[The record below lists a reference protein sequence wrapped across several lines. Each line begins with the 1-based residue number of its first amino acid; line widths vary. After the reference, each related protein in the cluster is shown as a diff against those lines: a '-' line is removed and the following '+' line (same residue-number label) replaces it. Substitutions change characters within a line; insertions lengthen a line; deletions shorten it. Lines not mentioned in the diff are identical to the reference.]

1 MSKID
6 TSKWEDFLIDRLFIK
21 LDLKMKKDTF
31 NKATD
36 VSLEKTEEYSLPLV
50 NAKHYNNGIM
60 YYGKPEDYE
69 SASMTIDIVADG
81 AASTGD
87 VYAQPQETG
96 VLYNAYLIKLVNYT
110 ANEYTLL
117 FLSCV
122 LQKTIKQKFGY
133 NNKCGWEKL
142 RKLTIKLPVDENH
155 QPDFSYM
162 ESYMKNREI
171 AVSASL
177 TKLQSAKR
185 FSKSKNTEF
194 ESWKTFKIKDI
205 FPNIV
210 KPTVY
215 HTREVKEASTGIPY
229 VVRSKFNNG
238 IKYNVERP
246 VENVNPAKVIS
257 FGAENATFF
266 YQKSEWISGRDM
278 YYIDTRD
285 ISEYACLFITSC
297 LQPIAEKYSYNY
309 GMFPDLLKEE
319 KIKLPADK
327 SGNPDYQYME
337 DYIKKIAQKS
347 KQTLD
352 NLKSVIV

>member
-6 TSKWEDFLIDRLFIK
+6 TSKWEEFKINSLFIVK
-21 LDLKMKKDTF
+21 RPAARSQTKYDDG
-31 NKATD
+31 D
-36 VSLEKTEEYSLPLV
+36 VPFVASG
-50 NAKHYNNGIM
+50 NYNNGVLKYLSPKKDEALDKGNCITVSPID
-60 YYGKPEDYE
+60 G
-69 SASMTIDIVADG
+69 SAFYQKDDFLGRGG
-81 AASTGD
+81 AGSSIIL
-87 VYAQPQETG
+87 
-96 VLYNAYLIKLVNYT
+96 LYNDNL
-110 ANEYTLL
+110 NEYN
-117 FLSCV
+117 
-122 LQKTIKQKFGY
+122 GY
-133 NNKCGWEKL
+133 FIATVIRTVCKKYYYNDMANKDVIAEE
-142 RKLTIKLPVDENH
+142 TIKLPVDENH

-185 FSKSKNTEF
+185 FSKSKNAEF
-194 ESWKTFKIKDI
+194 ESWKTYKIKDI

-319 KIKLPADK
+319 NIKLPADEN
-327 SGNPDYQYME
+327 GNPDYVYME
-337 DYIKKIAQKS
+337 NYMKAVEQRSQYLLSI
-347 KQTLD
+347 
-352 NLKSVIV
+352 LKAV

>member
-6 TSKWEDFLIDRLFIK
+6 TSKWMDFPISTLFDVVKGTRLTKADMRDGETNFIG
-21 LDLKMKKDTF
+21 
-31 NKATD
+31 ASA
-36 VSLEKTEEYSLPLV
+36 V
-50 NAKHYNNGIM
+50 NNGITAHISNDEHIHPANTITIT
-60 YYGKPEDYE
+60 YNGSVGEAFYQDRPFW
-69 SASMTIDIVADG
+69 ASD
-81 AASTGD
+81 D
-87 VYAQPQETG
+87 VN
-96 VLYNAYLIKLVNYT
+96 VLYPKFAMNRYIAFFIIP
-110 ANEYTLL
+110 
-117 FLSCV
+117 V
-122 LQKTIKQKFGY
+122 LKKAGQKYAFIDKWK
-133 NNKCGWEKL
+133 KEDMEKDC
-142 RKLTIKLPVDENH
+142 ISLPVDENH

-185 FSKSKNTEF
+185 FSKSKNAEF
-194 ESWKTFKIKDI
+194 ESWKTYKIKDI

-266 YQKSEWISGRDM
+266 YQKAEWISGRDM

-327 SGNPDYQYME
+327 SGNPDYVYME
-337 DYIKKIAQKS
+337 NYMKIIESKAFNAIKCLTA
-347 KQTLD
+347 
-352 NLKSVIV
+352 V

>member
-1 MSKID
+1 M
-6 TSKWEDFLIDRLFIK
+6 
-21 LDLKMKKDTF
+21 
-31 NKATD
+31 
-36 VSLEKTEEYSLPLV
+36 PLV
-50 NAKHYNNGIM
+50 NAKHFDNGIM
-60 YYGKPEDYE
+60 YYGRECDFE
-69 SASMTIDIVADG
+69 SAEMTLDVVKNG
-81 AASTGD
+81 AIATGD
-87 VYAQPQETG
+87 VYAQPQKTG
-96 VLYNAYLIKLVNYT
+96 VLWDAYLIKPFEDISSERV
-110 ANEYTLL
+110 LL
-117 FLSCV
+117 YLATV
-122 LQKTIKQKFGY
+122 LEKTIKDKFSY
-133 NNKCGWEKL
+133 DDKCIWEKVK
-142 RKLTIKLPVDENH
+142 KLTVMLPVDEHH

-185 FSKSKNTEF
+185 FSKSKNAEF
-194 ESWKTFKIKDI
+194 ESWKTYKIKDV

-215 HTREVKEASTGIPY
+215 HTREVRESSTGIPY

-266 YQKSEWISGRDM
+266 YQKAEWISGRDM

-319 KIKLPADK
+319 IIKLPADK
-327 SGNPDYQYME
+327 SGNPDYVYME
-337 DYIKKIAQKS
+337 NYMKNIESKAFNAIKCLTA
-347 KQTLD
+347 
-352 NLKSVIV
+352 V

>member
-1 MSKID
+1 M
-6 TSKWEDFLIDRLFIK
+6 
-21 LDLKMKKDTF
+21 
-31 NKATD
+31 
-36 VSLEKTEEYSLPLV
+36 
-50 NAKHYNNGIM
+50 
-60 YYGKPEDYE
+60 
-69 SASMTIDIVADG
+69 
-81 AASTGD
+81 
-87 VYAQPQETG
+87 
-96 VLYNAYLIKLVNYT
+96 
-110 ANEYTLL
+110 
-117 FLSCV
+117 
-122 LQKTIKQKFGY
+122 
-133 NNKCGWEKL
+133 
-142 RKLTIKLPVDENH
+142 
-155 QPDFSYM
+155 
-162 ESYMKNREI
+162 
-171 AVSASL
+171 
-177 TKLQSAKR
+177 QSAKR
-185 FSKSKNTEF
+185 FSKSKDAEF
-194 ESWKTFKIKDI
+194 ESWKTYKIKDI

-319 KIKLPADK
+319 NIKLPADEN
-327 SGNPDYQYME
+327 GNPNFAYME
-337 DYIKKIAQKS
+337 KYMKAVEQRS
-347 KQTLD
+347 Q
-352 NLKSVIV
+352 NLLSRLKAV

>member
-6 TSKWEDFLIDRLFIK
+6 TSKWMDFPISTLFDVVKGTRLTKADMRDGETNFIG
-21 LDLKMKKDTF
+21 
-31 NKATD
+31 ASA
-36 VSLEKTEEYSLPLV
+36 V
-50 NAKHYNNGIM
+50 NNGITAHISNDEHIHPANTITIT
-60 YYGKPEDYE
+60 YNGSVGEAFYQDRPFW
-69 SASMTIDIVADG
+69 ASD
-81 AASTGD
+81 D
-87 VYAQPQETG
+87 VN
-96 VLYNAYLIKLVNYT
+96 VLYPKFAMNRYIAFFIIP
-110 ANEYTLL
+110 
-117 FLSCV
+117 V
-122 LQKTIKQKFGY
+122 LKKAGQKYAFIDKWK
-133 NNKCGWEKL
+133 KEDVEKDC
-142 RKLTIKLPVDENH
+142 ISLPVDENH

-185 FSKSKNTEF
+185 FSKSKNAEF
-194 ESWKTFKIKDI
+194 ESWKTYKIKDI
-205 FPNIV
+205 FPNII

-215 HTREVKEASTGIPY
+215 HTREVKESSTGIPY

-266 YQKSEWISGRDM
+266 YQKAEWISGRDM

-319 KIKLPADK
+319 RIKLPADK
-327 SGNPDYQYME
+327 SGNPDYVYME
-337 DYIKKIAQKS
+337 NYMKIIESKAFNAIKYLTA
-347 KQTLD
+347 
-352 NLKSVIV
+352 V

>member
-6 TSKWEDFLIDRLFIK
+6 TSKWMDFPISTLFDVVKGTRLTKADMRDGETNFIG
-21 LDLKMKKDTF
+21 
-31 NKATD
+31 ASA
-36 VSLEKTEEYSLPLV
+36 V
-50 NAKHYNNGIM
+50 NNGITAHISNDEHIHPANTITIT
-60 YYGKPEDYE
+60 YNGSVGEAFYQDRPFW
-69 SASMTIDIVADG
+69 ASD
-81 AASTGD
+81 D
-87 VYAQPQETG
+87 VN
-96 VLYNAYLIKLVNYT
+96 VLYPKFAMNRYIAFFIIP
-110 ANEYTLL
+110 
-117 FLSCV
+117 V
-122 LQKTIKQKFGY
+122 LKKAGQKYAFIDKWK
-133 NNKCGWEKL
+133 KKDMEKDC
-142 RKLTIKLPVDENH
+142 ISLPVDENH

-185 FSKSKNTEF
+185 FSKSKNAEF
-194 ESWKTFKIKDI
+194 ESWKTYKIKDI
-205 FPNIV
+205 FQNIV

-215 HTREVKEASTGIPY
+215 HTREVRESSTGIPY

-266 YQKSEWISGRDM
+266 YQKAEWISGRDM

-327 SGNPDYQYME
+327 SGNPDYVYME
-337 DYIKKIAQKS
+337 NYMKIIERKAFNAIKCLTA
-347 KQTLD
+347 
-352 NLKSVIV
+352 V

>member
-6 TSKWEDFLIDRLFIK
+6 TSKWMDFPISTLFDVVKGTRLTKADMRDGETNFIG
-21 LDLKMKKDTF
+21 
-31 NKATD
+31 ASA
-36 VSLEKTEEYSLPLV
+36 V
-50 NAKHYNNGIM
+50 NNGITAHISNDEHIHPANTITIT
-60 YYGKPEDYE
+60 YNGSVGEAFYQDRPFW
-69 SASMTIDIVADG
+69 ASD
-81 AASTGD
+81 D
-87 VYAQPQETG
+87 VN
-96 VLYNAYLIKLVNYT
+96 VLYPKFAMNRYIAFFIIP
-110 ANEYTLL
+110 
-117 FLSCV
+117 V
-122 LQKTIKQKFGY
+122 LKKAGQKYAFIDKWK
-133 NNKCGWEKL
+133 KEDIEKDC
-142 RKLTIKLPVDENH
+142 ISLPVDENH

-185 FSKSKNTEF
+185 FSKSKNAEF
-194 ESWKTFKIKDI
+194 ESWKKYKIKDI

-266 YQKSEWISGRDM
+266 YQKAEWISGRDM

-327 SGNPDYQYME
+327 SGNPDYVYME
-337 DYIKKIAQKS
+337 NYMKIIESKAFNAIKCLTA
-347 KQTLD
+347 
-352 NLKSVIV
+352 V

>member
-6 TSKWEDFLIDRLFIK
+6 TSKWMDFPIGTLFDVVKGTRLTKADMRDGETNFIG
-21 LDLKMKKDTF
+21 
-31 NKATD
+31 ASA
-36 VSLEKTEEYSLPLV
+36 V
-50 NAKHYNNGIM
+50 NNGITAHISNDEHIHPANTITIT
-60 YYGKPEDYE
+60 YNGSVGEAFYQDRPFW
-69 SASMTIDIVADG
+69 ASD
-81 AASTGD
+81 D
-87 VYAQPQETG
+87 VN
-96 VLYNAYLIKLVNYT
+96 VLYPKFAMNRYIAFFIIP
-110 ANEYTLL
+110 
-117 FLSCV
+117 V
-122 LQKTIKQKFGY
+122 LKKAGQKYAFIDKWK
-133 NNKCGWEKL
+133 KEDMEKDC
-142 RKLTIKLPVDENH
+142 ISLPVDENH

-185 FSKSKNTEF
+185 FSKSKNAEF
-194 ESWKTFKIKDI
+194 ESWKTYKIKDI

-229 VVRSKFNNG
+229 VVRSKFKNG

-319 KIKLPADK
+319 NIKLPADEN
-327 SGNPDYQYME
+327 GNPDYVYME
-337 DYIKKIAQKS
+337 NYMKAVEQRS
-347 KQTLD
+347 HYLLSL
-352 NLKSVIV
+352 LKAV